1 MLELVIKREGNCI
14 ILDPI
19 MGSKMLGLRIKRE
32 ENCVMVLANSCS
44 EILHILR
51 MVNASS

>member
-32 ENCVMVLANSCS
+32 RNF
-44 EILHILR
+44 R
-51 MVNASS
+51 MIAGKYVR

>member
-1 MLELVIKREGNCI
+1 MYPKDEVKEKEMLFETQKRGLKMLESVIKRERNVVI
-14 ILDPI
+14 
-19 MGSKMLGLRIKRE
+19 
-32 ENCVMVLANSCS
+32 ANSCS